1 MDVERLQSETKVSYS
16 DILEYARKAF
26 KTEDQTFCGEME
38 YVLEDNSGI
47 LTVDRELETLN
58 ASPKDNPAGQYEE
71 QFLRFYFVDYPEIQM
86 NV

>member
-47 LTVDRELETLN
+47 LVVDRELETLN
-58 ASPKDNPAGQYEE
+58 ASPKDNQAGLYEE